1 MQSKKHMHHNQ
12 SASFTQTRNDLK
24 ALQYNKKMLHQNA
37 PNEVESADYNSQL
50 PREEVIRGTAKSE
63 RIKQGGVEED
73 SKQSFVI
80 SQNSGFQ
87 YSDEVV
93 ALR

>member
-37 PNEVESADYNSQL
+37 QNEVESADYNS
-50 PREEVIRGTAKSE
+50 
-63 RIKQGGVEED
+63 
-73 SKQSFVI
+73 
-80 SQNSGFQ
+80 
-87 YSDEVV
+87 
-93 ALR
+93 